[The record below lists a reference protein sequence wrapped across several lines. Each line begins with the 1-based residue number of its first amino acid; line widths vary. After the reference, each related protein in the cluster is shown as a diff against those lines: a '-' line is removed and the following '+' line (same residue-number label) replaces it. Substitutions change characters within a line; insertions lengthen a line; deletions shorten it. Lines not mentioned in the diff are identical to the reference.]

1 MLVWH
6 PHTGKAHLVASGFYY
21 SDGIA
26 VSEDGSYLL
35 VVETDA
41 LRVVK
46 LWLTGDKVLH
56 TIIVH
61 DVLHML
67 FQGAWVLLWHQHACI
82 GCMRL

>member
-1 MLVWH
+1 VLAWH
-6 PHTGKAHLVASGFYY
+6 PRTGKAHLVASGFYY

-46 LWLTGDKVLH
+46 LWLTGDKVPHSVLVCSCGTTRLPQMH
-56 TIIVH
+56 APLVADTIS
-61 DVLHML
+61 D
-67 FQGAWVLLWHQHACI
+67 
-82 GCMRL
+82 